1 MDQALNKMPIEKPMH
16 DELMQAFFNTADFM
30 RNKAE

>member
-1 MDQALNKMPIEKPMH
+1 MNQALNKMGIEREMH

-30 RNKAE
+30 RNKTE